1 VDPVTPGR
9 VYGFGV
15 YSTND
20 LYRTDDGGN
29 SWIDIGSPLPDW
41 PISALAID
49 PTNPSVL
56 YAASAAGGLY
66 RSSDTGASWSLMPGL
81 QVPIVHSIAID
92 PSDPSRIY
100 TGAEL
105 NSQDVFVMKIT
116 Q

>member
-1 VDPVTPGR
+1 M
-9 VYGFGV
+9 
-15 YSTND
+15 
-20 LYRTDDGGN
+20 
-29 SWIDIGSPLPDW
+29 PDW
-41 PISALAID
+41 PINALAID

-66 RSSDTGASWSLMPGL
+66 RSSDAGASWTAIPGL